1 MRLSPAAYRRV
12 TVVAAVL
19 VAVIIVTG
27 AAVRLTGSGLGCPS
41 WPNCSPGRLTP
52 HSATSY
58 HAMVEFVNRTF
69 TGAVSIGV
77 IAAVL
82 GSLLRDPRRRDLT
95 WLSVGLVGGVIAQIV
110 LGGITVL
117 TDLNP
122 FAVMGHFVLSM
133 LLLADALVLVHR
145 AGIPDGATT
154 RPVGTTMER
163 RTGVL
168 QFVLACA
175 VVITGSVVTNA
186 GPHAGDLKAHRFD
199 VQLTDIARIHSATAI
214 LLLLSILTIVFVVGR
229 RGLSASRRRGL
240 TALLLVVLA
249 QMAVGY
255 TQYFTGVPALLVAV
269 HVLGAVLVFTASLQY
284 LFGNRTTE
292 VP

>member
-1 MRLSPAAYRRV
+1 MRLSPAAYRRI
-12 TVVAAVL
+12 TVIAAVL
-19 VAVIIVTG
+19 VAIIIVTG

-82 GSLLRDPRRRDLT
+82 GSLLRAPRRRDLT
-95 WLSVGLVGGVIAQIV
+95 WLSLGLVGGVIGQIV

-122 FAVMGHFVLSM
+122 FAVMGHFILSM
-133 LLLADALVLVHR
+133 LLLADAVVLVHR
-145 AGIPDGATT
+145 AGIPDGAVR
-154 RPVGTTMER
+154 RPVGGPAER
-163 RTGVL
+163 RSAVL
-168 QFVLACA
+168 QFVVACA
-175 VVITGSVVTNA
+175 VVVTGSVVTNA
-186 GPHAGDLKAHRFD
+186 GPHAGDRKAHRFD
-199 VQLTDIARIHSATAI
+199 IRLTDIARVHSATAI
-214 LLLLSILTIVFVVGR
+214 VLLLCILAIVFVVGR
-229 RGLSASRRRGL
+229 HGLTPGRRRGL
-240 TALLLVVLA
+240 TLLLVAILA
-249 QMAVGY
+249 QMGVGY
-255 TQYFTGVPALLVAV
+255 TQYFTGVPALLVAI
-269 HVLGAVLVFTASLQY
+269 HVLGAVLVFTASLVY

-292 VP
+292 AP

>member
-19 VAVIIVTG
+19 VGVIIITG

-52 HSATSY
+52 HTATSY

-95 WLSVGLVGGVIAQIV
+95 WLSLGLVGGVIAQIV

-145 AGIPDGATT
+145 AGRPDGAT
-154 RPVGTTMER
+154 RRVVGSPAEQR
-163 RTGVL
+163 SAIV
-168 QFVLACA
+168 QFVLAC
-175 VVITGSVVTNA
+175 VVVVTGAVVTNA
-186 GPHAGDLKAHRFD
+186 GPHAGDTSAKRFD
-199 VQLTDIARIHSATAI
+199 VQLTDVARIHSASAI
-214 LLLLSILTIVFVVGR
+214 LLLVSILTIVFVVGR
-229 RGLSASRRRGL
+229 HGLSPSRRRGL
-240 TALLLVVLA
+240 TALLIVVVA
-249 QMAVGY
+249 QMGVGY
-255 TQYFTGVPALLVAV
+255 TQYFTGVPPLLVAV

-284 LFGNRTTE
+284 LFTNRSTE
-292 VP
+292 AP

>member
-19 VAVIIVTG
+19 VGVIIVTG

-82 GSLLRDPRRRDLT
+82 GSLLRNPRRRDLT

-133 LLLADALVLVHR
+133 LLLADGLVLVHR

-154 RPVGTTMER
+154 RPVGTLTER

-240 TALLLVVLA
+240 TALLVVVLA

>member
-1 MRLSPAAYRRV
+1 MRLSPSAYRRI
-12 TVVAAVL
+12 TVIAAVL
-19 VAVIIVTG
+19 VGIIIVTG

-82 GSLLRDPRRRDLT
+82 GSLLRTPRRRDLT
-95 WLSVGLVGGVIAQIV
+95 WLSLGLVGGVIGQIV

-122 FAVMGHFVLSM
+122 FAVMGHFILSM
-133 LLLADALVLVHR
+133 LLLADAVVLVHR
-145 AGIPDGATT
+145 AGIPDDAVR
-154 RPVGTTMER
+154 RPVGGAAER
-163 RTGVL
+163 RSAIV
-168 QFVLACA
+168 QFVLTCA
-175 VVITGSVVTNA
+175 VVVTGSVVTNA
-186 GPHAGDLKAHRFD
+186 GPHAGDRKAQRFD
-199 VQLTDIARIHSATAI
+199 IPLTDIARIHSATAI
-214 LLLLSILTIVFVVGR
+214 LLLLCVLAIVFVVGR
-229 RGLSASRRRGL
+229 HGLTAGRRRGL
-240 TALLLVVLA
+240 TLLLVAILA
-249 QMAVGY
+249 QMGVGY
-255 TQYFTGVPALLVAV
+255 TQYFTGVPPLLVAV
-269 HVLGAVLVFTASLQY
+269 HVLGAVLVFTASLVY

-292 VP
+292 AP

>member
-19 VAVIIVTG
+19 VGVIIITG

-52 HSATSY
+52 HTATSY

-95 WLSVGLVGGVIAQIV
+95 WLSLGLVGGVIAQIV

-145 AGIPDGATT
+145 AGRPDGATS
-154 RPVGTTMER
+154 RSVGSPAEQR
-163 RTGVL
+163 SAIV
-168 QFVLACA
+168 QFVLAC
-175 VVITGSVVTNA
+175 VVVVTGAVVTNA
-186 GPHAGDLKAHRFD
+186 GPHAGDTSAKRFD
-199 VQLTDIARIHSATAI
+199 VQLTDVARIHSASAI
-214 LLLLSILTIVFVVGR
+214 LLLVSILTIVFVVGR
-229 RGLSASRRRGL
+229 HGLSPSRRRGL
-240 TALLLVVLA
+240 TALLIVVVA
-249 QMAVGY
+249 QMGVGY
-255 TQYFTGVPALLVAV
+255 TQYFTGVPPLLVAV

-284 LFGNRTTE
+284 LFTNRSTE
-292 VP
+292 AP

>member
-19 VAVIIVTG
+19 VGVIIVTG

-82 GSLLRDPRRRDLT
+82 GSLLRNPRRRDLT

-154 RPVGTTMER
+154 RPVGPLMER
-163 RTGVL
+163 RTGVV

-199 VQLTDIARIHSATAI
+199 VGLTDIARIHSATAI

-229 RGLSASRRRGL
+229 HGLSPSRRRGL
-240 TALLLVVLA
+240 TALLIVVLA